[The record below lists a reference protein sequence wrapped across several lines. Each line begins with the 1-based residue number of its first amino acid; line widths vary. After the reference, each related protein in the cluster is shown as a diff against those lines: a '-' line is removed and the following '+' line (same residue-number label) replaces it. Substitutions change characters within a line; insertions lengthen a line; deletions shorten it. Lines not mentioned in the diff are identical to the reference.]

1 MGRWQGSVTLEGR
14 ERLPETLHQAR
25 RLIDYGWEAQL
36 DVRRLAAAS
45 GLSPYHF
52 IRQFRRAFHHT
63 PHQYLVRR
71 RIERAKELLRGGAN
85 VTHACFAVGFSSVG
99 SFSAV
104 FRRHAGMSPG
114 EYRATQL
121 READARRRIPACFLT
136 MCGPD
141 RVAEY

>member
-1 MGRWQGSVTLEGR
+1 MIETSTARTHV
-14 ERLPETLHQAR
+14 PETLHDAR

-36 DVRRLAAAS
+36 DVRRLAAEA

-52 IRQFRRAFHHT
+52 IRQFRRAFRHT

-71 RIERAKELLRGGAN
+71 RIERAKELLRGGAS
-85 VTHACFAVGFSSVG
+85 VTDVCFAVGFSSAG
-99 SFSAV
+99 SFGGA

-136 MCGPD
+136 MYGPD
-141 RVAEY
+141 RRATS